1 MLTLSSFHCPNGLLQ
16 HRLFRTCRLYTLL
29 ITAQIR
35 FTLGYHLLAI
45 YAVCSLLPS
54 FWFDT
59 FIAFVSVTVQAVI
72 LVQCPLISESPNCC
86 SRATD
91 RRLH

>member
-1 MLTLSSFHCPNGLLQ
+1 MLALSSFHCPDGVLQ
-16 HRLFRTCRLYTLL
+16 HGPFRTCRLYTLLIYTLL

-35 FTLGYHLLAI
+35 FTHGYHLLAI

-54 FWFDT
+54 LWFDT

-72 LVQCPLISESPNCC
+72 LVQWPLVAVLPNF
-86 SRATD
+86 
-91 RRLH
+91 